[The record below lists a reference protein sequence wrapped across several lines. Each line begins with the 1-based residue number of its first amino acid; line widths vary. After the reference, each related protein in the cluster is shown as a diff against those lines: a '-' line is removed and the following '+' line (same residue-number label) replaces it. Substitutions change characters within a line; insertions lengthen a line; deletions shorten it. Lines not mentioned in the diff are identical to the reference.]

1 MAGIRDAL
9 LIATGAYQNEL
20 LTGLRT
26 PSADAERLGA
36 VLEDPDIGWFQVRK
50 VLDAPAGQILRAI
63 ERFFLNR
70 SLDDLLVLH
79 LSCHGIKD
87 DRGNLYF
94 AAADTDPDLLGS
106 TAVSAS
112 FLKEQMDRCLARS
125 IVVMLDC
132 CYSGAALPGMKGSVG
147 VDSVDQME
155 GSGRAIM
162 TASKRTEYAWESKGV
177 VELAPEPSLFTEAI
191 IHGLATGEADRD
203 NDGHIG
209 VDELYGHVFERLR
222 RSGAKQTPGLFAKLE
237 YRVMLASNKR
247 IRTPEPTV
255 SAPADDRI
263 WPQRRARRGED
274 MLLRL
279 DVPIRELVLGGQRRV
294 SVERPTT
301 CPACKGLGTSPSSI
315 VTRCG
320 KCSGAG
326 ELAAQRTADLMADL
340 FGPKDPAAPAP
351 RGCPDCTGFGTL
363 IENPCLQ
370 CEGDGRITTTRTLT
384 VSLPKGLYDG
394 ARIRLS
400 GEGETGPGGGPAG
413 DLFLEVAE
421 GKDPVFGR
429 DGDDLTCTV
438 QVPAATAAKGGI
450 IDVTT
455 FDGVK
460 RVRVPAGTATG
471 QRLRVPA
478 HGIPHLRAEGRG
490 DLILTLEVIHRSI

>member
-9 LIATGAYQNEL
+9 LIATGTYQNDV
-20 LTGLRT
+20 LTGLRS
-26 PSADAERLGA
+26 PAADADRLGA
-36 VLEDPDIGWFQVRK
+36 VLEDPEIGWFQVQK
-50 VLDAPAGQILRAI
+50 VLDASAGQILRAI
-63 ERFFLNR
+63 ERFFLHR

-94 AAADTDPDLLGS
+94 AATDTDPTLLAS
-106 TAVSAS
+106 TAVPAT

-132 CYSGAALPGMKGSVG
+132 CYSGAMLPGAKGSIG
-147 VDSVDQME
+147 VDSDDQMQ

-162 TASKRTEYAWESKGV
+162 TASKRTEYAWESNGV

-203 NDGHIG
+203 HDGQIG

-237 YRVMLASNKR
+237 YRVLLASSKR
-247 IRTPEPTV
+247 IRMPEPAV
-255 SAPADDRI
+255 STPDETPI
-263 WPQRRARRGED
+263 WPQRRARRGQD
-274 MLLRL
+274 MLLRF
-279 DVPIRELVLGGQRRV
+279 DVPIRELVLGSQRRLT
-294 SVERPTT
+294 VEGPVT
-301 CPACKGLGTSPSSI
+301 CKTCKGVGTSLRSV

-320 KCSGAG
+320 KCSGYG
-326 ELAAQRTADLMADL
+326 DLPEQRTNELMEEF
-340 FGPKDPAAPAP
+340 FGPKDASAPAA
-351 RGCPDCTGFGTL
+351 RGCPDCAGFGTQ
-363 IENPCLQ
+363 IENPCAE
-370 CEGDGRITTTRTLT
+370 CDGDGRVATTRTLT
-384 VSLPKGLYDG
+384 VSVPKGLYEG

-400 GEGETGPGGGPAG
+400 GQGEVGPGGGPAG

-438 QVPAATAAKGGI
+438 QVPAAVAAQGGI

-455 FDGVK
+455 FEGVK

-471 QRLRVPA
+471 QRLRVPSL
-478 HGIPHLRAEGRG
+478 GIPHLRAEGRG
-490 DLILTLEVIHRSI
+490 DLIVTIEVTHRSL

>member
-9 LIATGAYQNEL
+9 LIATGTYQDDL

-26 PSADAERLGA
+26 PAADAERLGA
-36 VLEDPDIGWFQVRK
+36 VLEDPEIGWFQVRK

-63 ERFFLNR
+63 ERFFLDR

-94 AAADTDPDLLGS
+94 AATDTDPALLGS
-106 TAVSAS
+106 TAVSAT

-155 GSGRAIM
+155 GTGRAIM
-162 TASKRTEYAWESKGV
+162 TASKRTEYAWESRGV

-191 IHGLATGEADRD
+191 IHGLGTGEADRD
-203 NDGHIG
+203 NDGQIG

-237 YRVMLASNKR
+237 YRVVLASNKR
-247 IRTPEPTV
+247 VRVPEPTV
-255 SAPADDRI
+255 SAPAEDRI

-274 MLLRL
+274 MLLRF
-279 DVPIRELVLGGQRRV
+279 DVPIGELVLGSQRRLT
-294 SVERPTT
+294 VERPET
-301 CPACKGLGTSPSSI
+301 CKTCKGVGTSARSV
-315 VTRCG
+315 VTRCA
-320 KCSGAG
+320 KCSGYG
-326 ELAAQRTADLMADL
+326 ELPEQRTSDLMADL
-340 FGPKDPAAPAP
+340 FGPKDASEPAQ
-351 RGCPDCTGFGTL
+351 RGCPACAGFGTL
-363 IENPCLQ
+363 IENPCPD
-370 CEGDGRITTTRTLT
+370 CAGDGRVTTTRTLT
-384 VSLPKGLYDG
+384 VSVPKGLYDG

-400 GEGETGPGGGPAG
+400 GQGGTGPGGGPAG

-438 QVPAATAAKGGI
+438 QVPAAVAAKGGI

-460 RVRVPAGTATG
+460 RVRVPAGTTTG
-471 QRLRVPA
+471 QRLRIPSL
-478 HGIPHLRAEGRG
+478 GIPHLRTDGRG
-490 DLILTLEVIHRSI
+490 DLIVTVEVTHRSL